1 MKQRVVFCIVE
12 MYQLKCEQPSIY
24 FLRAYDKADDNIL
37 SCSYTTE
44 GTVELDFQL

>member
-1 MKQRVVFCIVE
+1 MKQRVVFRIAE
-12 MYQLKCEQPSIY
+12 MYQLKCEPSIY

-37 SCSYTTE
+37 SCSYKTE